1 MSESCDGGRR
11 ALLKGGAASGLVLA
25 LGLPGFRATAAQD
38 ATGGMAPLGAFL
50 RIGTDDLVTVI
61 APTHEMGQG
70 ATSALAVIVA
80 DELGADWSRVVLAHP
95 SLDPAY
101 NFPGTQLQ
109 YTAGSAMVRRWN
121 LPLRRSA
128 AAARHMLIEAA
139 ARQWSVPAEACR
151 AEGGRVLHAS
161 SGRSAS
167 FGSLA
172 LAASKLPPPAN
183 PALRADGTLIG
194 KRLPRLDVPS
204 KVDGSA
210 IFGADVR
217 LPGMVYASIRQSPV
231 FGAKLASVN
240 ADAVAG
246 QRGIIEVVKLP
257 DAVAVVAD
265 SWWRAQ
271 KAVEALDV
279 RFTST
284 PQGRLTTQGIAES
297 QRIQLDSPFAVTA
310 IQTGDVFPATDGADF
325 VTADYRVPYLYH
337 ATLET
342 MTCTVRLSDDKLE
355 YWVPTQF
362 PTAVADAGTRLT
374 GLLRSKIEVNLTQM
388 GGAFG
393 RKFEVDY
400 VEQATLIAKA
410 VKRPVQLIWSREEDV
425 QHGRYRPTMTARL
438 SAVVKDRDLKA
449 VSLRI
454 VGPSIAE
461 FRPGG
466 VPFNGGYDFRAALG
480 IASETGH
487 APGKLQHYLA
497 PNFLTEIIYQPAHV
511 PCGSWRSV
519 GASENGFFIESF
531 IDELA
536 AKMGQDPY
544 AFRRHLLRESPR
556 ALAVLD
562 KATGE
567 AGWGKPLLPGRF
579 HGIAFT
585 ECVGTLVAQVVEIS
599 MVVGEVKVHRVV
611 CAIDCGTALCP
622 DNVRAQTEGC
632 IVMGL
637 SAALGEEITIKDGR
651 VEESNLSDYR
661 VLGLAATPR
670 IDVHIIDSGHAL
682 GGIGEAALP
691 ATAPALCNAVFAA
704 TGKRSRS
711 LPLRSVA

>member
-1 MSESCDGGRR
+1 MNGPDDGGRR
-11 ALLKGGAASGLVLA
+11 ALLKGGVASGLLLA
-25 LGLPGFRATAAQD
+25 LGLPGPGAAAQSI
-38 ATGGMAPLGAFL
+38 GGTVPLGAFL

-80 DELGADWSRVVLAHP
+80 DELGADWSRLSLAHP
-95 SLDPAY
+95 SLDAAY
-101 NFPGTQLQ
+101 NFPGTQIQ

-128 AAARHMLIEAA
+128 AAARHMLIDAA
-139 ARQWSVPAEACR
+139 SRQWSVPAEACR
-151 AEGGRVLHAS
+151 AEGGRVLHPA

-172 LAASKLPPPAN
+172 LAASKVPPPEN
-183 PALRADGTLIG
+183 PVLRTGSTLIG
-194 KRLPRLDVPS
+194 TRMPRLDIPS
-204 KVDGSA
+204 KVDGTA
-210 IFGADVR
+210 TFGADVR
-217 LPGMVYASIRQSPV
+217 LPGMVYAAIRQSPV

-240 ADAVAG
+240 ADAVTG
-246 QRGIIEVVKLP
+246 RRGVIEVVRLP
-257 DAVAVVAD
+257 DAVVVVAD

-271 KAVEALDV
+271 GALEALDV
-279 RFTST
+279 RFMST
-284 PQGRLTTQGIAES
+284 PQGKLTTKGIAES

-310 IQTGDVFPATDGADF
+310 IQTGDVSPAMEGGE
-325 VTADYRVPYLYH
+325 VLTADYRVPYLYH

-374 GLLRSKIEVNLTQM
+374 GLPRSKIEVNLTQM

-425 QHGRYRPTMTARL
+425 QHGRYRPAMTARL
-438 SAVVKDRDLKA
+438 SAVVKEGDLQA

-466 VPFNGGYDFRAALG
+466 VPFNAGYDFRAALG
-480 IASETGH
+480 IASETGQ
-487 APGKLQHYLA
+487 APGKLQHYSA

-536 AKMGQDPY
+536 AKAGQDPY
-544 AFRRHLLRESPR
+544 QFRRHLLRESPR
-556 ALAVLD
+556 AMAVLD
-562 KATGE
+562 KAAEE
-567 AGWGKPLLPGRF
+567 AGWGKPLPPGRF
-579 HGIAFT
+579 RGIAFT
-585 ECVGTLVAQVVEIS
+585 ECVGSLISQVVEIS
-599 MVVGEVKVHRVV
+599 MEQGQVKVHRVV

-651 VEESNLSDYR
+651 VQESNLSDYP

-682 GGIGEAALP
+682 GGVGEAALP

-704 TGKRSRS
+704 SGKRARS
-711 LPLRSVA
+711 LPLRTAT